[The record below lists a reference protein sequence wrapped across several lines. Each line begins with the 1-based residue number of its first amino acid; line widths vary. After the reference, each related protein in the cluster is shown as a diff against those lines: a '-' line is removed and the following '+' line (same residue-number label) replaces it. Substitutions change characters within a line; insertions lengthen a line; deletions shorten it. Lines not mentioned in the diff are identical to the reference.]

1 MDLSGTK
8 GHTIFTGAKMDDS
21 FFCSIAG
28 SRSHGL
34 EVETSDYDFLI
45 FSSDC
50 KEKYAR
56 YECIDNYNVITSS
69 PERMFRQIYDT
80 PYWATWQ
87 WFFPYEWKSN
97 NEFTKFVKRNRN
109 DFIYRNLPLVRK
121 SFEKN
126 IETTKNYFHG
136 FCEVSQKAVAY
147 SFLFLYLLRD
157 LAQGK
162 SPAECIKPTGKLH
175 DFLID
180 VRKGKYE
187 EKYLWEQ
194 FLQLEKE
201 KDKESKFYE
210 KPRDEEFFRMVKN
223 EIDRY
228 NFLPYE
234 EWKKEYTIK

>member
-8 GHTIFTGAKMDDS
+8 GHTIFMGAVMDDS

-28 SRSHGL
+28 SRSYGL
-34 EVETSDYDFLI
+34 EVEQSDYDFLI
-45 FSSDC
+45 FSSEC
-50 KEKYAR
+50 GEKYAR
-56 YECIDNYNVITSS
+56 YECIDSYNVITSS
-69 PERMFRQIYDT
+69 PQRMFHQLYDI

-87 WFFPYEWKSN
+87 WFFPYEWKSS
-97 NEFTKFVKRNRN
+97 NEFTDFVRSYQN
-109 DFIYRNLPLVRK
+109 DFIYKNLPLVK
-121 SFEKN
+121 QSYEYK
-126 IETTKNYFHG
+126 IEITKNSFHG
-136 FCEVSQKAVAY
+136 FYEVSQKAVAY

-162 SPAECIKPTGKLH
+162 SPAECIKPTDKLH

-201 KDKESKFYE
+201 KDKEAKFYE

-234 EWKKEYTIK
+234 EWKKEYIIK